1 MSKRVQE
8 LIDKTNRR
16 TVFHALGIA
25 IQKLDADETIVS
37 LNVDE
42 RHFQHVGLVHGG
54 IYVLLAESAAS
65 LAAAC
70 TLTDEASSVVAL
82 EINANHL
89 QSVTKGKLMAKS
101 HALHQG
107 KRTLVYEVHVVNEH
121 NKLISIA
128 RCTLMKTHLP
138 GC

>member
-1 MSKRVQE
+1 MSKRVQQ
-8 LIDKTNRR
+8 LIEKTNQR
-16 TVFHALGIA
+16 TVFHALGIE
-25 IQKLDADETIVS
+25 IDKLDADETVVS
-37 LNVDE
+37 LQVDD

-70 TLTDEASSVVAL
+70 TLSDEDSSVVAL

-89 QSVTKGKLMAKS
+89 QSVTQGKLVARS

-107 KRTLVYEVHVVNEH
+107 RRTLVYEVRVVNEH

-128 RCTLMKTHLP
+128 RCTLMKTPLP
-138 GC
+138 GR